1 MESGMQMHAAFS
13 LFRILTLP
21 TLLAI
26 INKELI
32 DIDSHWL
39 F

>member
-1 MESGMQMHAAFS
+1 MQMHAAFS